1 MFKKKGD
8 LRGTSRSAAK
18 VKAVRENGLKAPQV
32 LEAAFRKQV
41 IKTLESKG
49 WYIIPVNDRYRKGT
63 PDIFACKFGEAP
75 VWIEFKTD
83 SGVVSGPQEQT
94 IKELLLA
101 GVQAIV
107 LRPSTWFPER
117 W

>member
-1 MFKKKGD
+1 MKKD

-32 LEAAFRKQV
+32 LEAAFRKNV
-41 IKTLESKG
+41 IKTLEEKG

-63 PDIFACKFGEAP
+63 PDIFACKFGEVP

-83 SGVVSGPQEQT
+83 SGLLSGPQERT
-94 IKELLLA
+94 IDALVA
-101 GVQAIV
+101 NGARAIV
-107 LRPSTWFPER
+107 LRPSTWDR
-117 W
+117 GVW